1 MPAQEARERDMAHST
16 GDWERVERLCHE
28 NDVHTVECVFVD
40 TWGMPRGKR
49 LPVKQFLRRSGF
61 AIANVVYT
69 WDPTCFI
76 FGTPW
81 VDETDG
87 FPDMH
92 AVPDPDSFRIA
103 GWTDGVGVVM
113 CDTYHPE
120 SDREIEMDARLMLKR
135 QIARLSDMGYG
146 IDAAT
151 ELECH
156 FYTADWEPLYND
168 INCYSIVRGAE
179 MEYFMLDIRESL
191 RNTGIEVEAS
201 NVEYG
206 PGQTEIN
213 LRYGPVLE
221 MADATVLFKYIVRLV
236 AKRHGLNT
244 TFMAKPYLLEAGNG
258 MHVHQSLTKDGKN
271 VFAESDED
279 SVLGNSTMRKYLSG
293 LLAHHKDLQ
302 LVMTPTVSGYKRVED
317 YSFSPTQV
325 TWGLDHRLV
334 GVRSIVGAGPANRL
348 EVRWAAAD
356 ANPYLVLAGC
366 LAAGAEGLE
375 GEGELIPQVVG
386 DPHADEQWERLP
398 ASLEGAIDNFDTP
411 FTRGVFGDT
420 FVDNYLL
427 MQRREADEFAA
438 NADTPEGR
446 VSDWEISR
454 YRATM

>member
-1 MPAQEARERDMAHST
+1 MAHAT
-16 GDWERVERLCHE
+16 GDWERVERLCQE

-103 GWTDGVGVVM
+103 GWADGVGVVL

-135 QIARLSDMGYG
+135 QIARLADMGFG

-156 FYTADWEPLYND
+156 FYTADWEPLYDD

-191 RNTGIEVEAS
+191 RKTGIEVEAS

-221 MADATVLFKYIVRLV
+221 MADATVLFKYVVRLV
-236 AKRHGLNT
+236 AKRHGLNA

-271 VFAESDED
+271 VFAETDEE
-279 SVLGNSTMRKYLSG
+279 SILGNSTMRKYLSG

-334 GVRSIVGAGPANRL
+334 GVRSIIGAGPANRL

-366 LAAGAEGLE
+366 LAAGVEGLQ

-398 ASLEGAIDNFDTP
+398 STLEGAIDNFDTP
-411 FTRGVFGDT
+411 FTRTVFGDT
-420 FVDNYLL
+420 FVDNYLI
-427 MQRREADEFAA
+427 MQRREAEEFAN
-438 NADTPEGR
+438 NADSPEGR
-446 VSDWEISR
+446 VSDWEIAR

>member
-1 MPAQEARERDMAHST
+1 MAQATT
-16 GDWERVERLCHE
+16 GDWENVERLCEE
-28 NDVHTVECVFVD
+28 NNIHTVECMFVD
-40 TWGMPRGKR
+40 TWGVPRGKR
-49 LPVKQFLRRSGF
+49 LPVRQFLRRTGF

-92 AVPDPDSFRIA
+92 AVPDPSSFRVA

-120 SDREIEMDARLMLKR
+120 SDRPIEMDSRAMLKR
-135 QIARLSDMGYG
+135 QIAKLADLGFG
-146 IDAAT
+146 VDAAT

-156 FYTADWEPLYND
+156 FYTADWEPLYDD
-168 INCYSIVRGAE
+168 INCYSIARGAE

-191 RNTGIEVEAS
+191 RKTGIEVEAS

-213 LRYGPVLE
+213 LRYGPVMD

-236 AKRHGLNT
+236 AKRHGLNA

-258 MHVHQSLTKDGKN
+258 MHVHQSLTTADGN
-271 VFAESDED
+271 AFATSDED
-279 SVLGNSTMRKYLSG
+279 SVLGNSLMRKYLSG
-293 LLAHHKDLQ
+293 LLAHHRDLQ
-302 LVMTPTVSGYKRVED
+302 LVMTPTISGYKRVED

-334 GVRSIVGAGPANRL
+334 GVRSIVGAGQANRL
-348 EVRWAAAD
+348 EARWAAAD

-366 LAAGAEGLE
+366 LAAGADGLA
-375 GEGELIPQVVG
+375 GSGELIPQVVG

-398 ASLEGAIDNFDTP
+398 ATIEGAIENFDTP
-411 FTRGVFGDT
+411 FNREVFGDT
-420 FVDNYLL
+420 FVENFLL
-427 MQRREADEFAA
+427 MQRREAEEFAA
-438 NADTPEGR
+438 NADSPEGR
-446 VSDWEISR
+446 VSDWEIAR
-454 YRATM
+454 YRATL

>member
-1 MPAQEARERDMAHST
+1 MAQATT
-16 GDWERVERLCHE
+16 GDWENVERLCEE
-28 NDVHTVECVFVD
+28 NNIHTVECMFVD
-40 TWGMPRGKR
+40 TWGVPRGKR
-49 LPVKQFLRRSGF
+49 LPVRQFLRRTGF

-92 AVPDPDSFRIA
+92 AVPDPGSFRVA

-120 SDREIEMDARLMLKR
+120 SDRPIEMDSRAMLKR
-135 QIARLSDMGYG
+135 QIARLADLGFG
-146 IDAAT
+146 VDAAT

-168 INCYSIVRGAE
+168 INCYSIARGAE

-191 RNTGIEVEAS
+191 RKTGIEVEAS

-213 LRYGPVLE
+213 LRYGPVMD

-236 AKRHGLNT
+236 AKRHGLNA

-258 MHVHQSLTKDGKN
+258 MHVHQSLTTADGN
-271 VFAESDED
+271 AFSTSDED
-279 SVLGNSTMRKYLSG
+279 SVLGNSLMRKYLSG
-293 LLAHHKDLQ
+293 LLAHHRDLQ
-302 LVMTPTVSGYKRVED
+302 LVMTPTISGYKRVED

-334 GVRSIVGAGPANRL
+334 GVRSIVGAGQANRL
-348 EVRWAAAD
+348 EARWAAAD

-366 LAAGAEGLE
+366 LAAGAEGLV
-375 GEGELIPQVVG
+375 GPGELIPQVVG
-386 DPHADEQWERLP
+386 DPHADDQWERLP
-398 ASLEGAIDNFDTP
+398 ATIEGAIENFDTP
-411 FTRGVFGDT
+411 FNREVFGDT
-420 FVDNYLL
+420 FVENFLI
-427 MQRREADEFAA
+427 MQRREAEEFAA
-438 NADTPEGR
+438 NADSPEGR
-446 VSDWEISR
+446 VSDWEIAR
-454 YRATM
+454 YRATL